1 MGTMGYPVL
10 SILMLFVQVTVV
22 PLNDGPI
29 VQFNP
34 DADMNAFASLA
45 DRSHAVGLIEEGLPV
60 RVMPNTTT
68 VTDVDST
75 NAGGATVQL
84 SGIRDGLKEA
94 LRISKSLAETFHV
107 TVNVSVSDTSFNITL
122 SGFARFEAY
131 KQVRHRLSSL
141 PIRCWFSHGMCRSY

>member
-1 MGTMGYPVL
+1 MRTMGYPVL
-10 SILMLFVQVTVV
+10 SILMLFLQVTVV

-34 DADMNAFASLA
+34 DADINTFASLA
-45 DRSHAVGLIEEGLPV
+45 DRSHAVGLIEGGLPV

-84 SGIRDGLKEA
+84 SGFRDGLKEA
-94 LRISKSLAETFHV
+94 LRINRSLAETFFV
-107 TVNVSVSDTSFNITL
+107 IANVSISDTSVNITI
-122 SGFARFEAY
+122 SGIASFEAY
-131 KQVRHRLSSL
+131 KQVQLRHNS
-141 PIRCWFSHGMCRSY
+141 